1 MTAESLLERLEPLTH
16 HERVRRMVALGQAA
30 AKGDADARA
39 VIAAL
44 RASPDAFS
52 RVLAMESVYGS
63 RDGAAVIAGLADAS
77 RTVRAR
83 AATLLPIACDD
94 AQVRAG
100 FALIRPKR
108 RTRLLVT
115 LRRRGRGALVDAIV
129 RDALRKQSPRAI
141 DLAAYGSD
149 ALVAEILPRLD
160 AEGGLVTWSRLA
172 NWHGARVADF
182 VAGQVTVGPHAMDVR
197 LRLRL
202 FGALEGMADKAP
214 DATLRLVGE
223 MLSRDTP
230 HLLGAFRVLLRR
242 RPRETFDLLRAR
254 HVSGRPAPPPGLFSG
269 LVFDAVAPRLGAERL
284 GWLVENAWSVLSDG
298 DRARRW
304 WLKLSSGDR
313 DAVVQTWLDRGRG
326 AWGAFLLRF
335 AAPGERRQRAAA
347 RWSDAARDRDGVIA
361 TDRLAPL
368 PRDLR
373 IAEARRHLSQ
383 VAVLSTRP
391 RERAAY
397 ARLLPYDEARAE
409 LAPFLGHPEGEERAA
424 ALTSLVA
431 SIRFEPARMGDLLDL
446 LHGRRFEQ
454 DPVRMAMMQSLGTL
468 PVVCFRPEV
477 LPKVGQLVRDAL
489 DAADLSWGTAAHV
502 QTLVARLFRVDAA
515 WGAQWLTTLLEARG
529 SISGGG
535 LGRLTAREVRV
546 MSPVF
551 AEVAGTWATRER
563 AGALLWLAA
572 ALGKRLRVAE
582 PLCAALE
589 RLASALPFV
598 GVAGAALGLLRRHDA
613 PRFRALV
620 PALLAA
626 DPSYII
632 LPDVARYVSMHR
644 QDLLTQFLGDAP
656 MTGRFA
662 SGRTGWLIEF
672 HAGWRRWTPDQHRR
686 LSAGLSRVANEADR
700 DLPSVLSVVRT
711 LPRLI
716 FGPAE
721 PLLTL
726 AGDTRPAVREAA
738 LRAIPWLDAGEGVP
752 LLIDAL
758 GDDRARIAIY
768 ALRKAFSE
776 MERARV
782 LQVLQSV
789 PMRKVTVAK
798 EVVRLLGEL
807 GGEDAWRA
815 LMALEGQGT
824 HRDVRIA
831 LMRGLWDHLHRDE
844 TWAVFERAAQDRDWV
859 VASRLADL
867 PLDRLSVSQEE
878 RILGLLVQV
887 LGRAEPEAR
896 LALLERAAALP
907 VRDTSRRLFGRLLE
921 HVGAPTVAE
930 GAVALQ
936 AVLARMRPDEAEAV
950 AERFRTLMPRRQNL
964 LGLVTVLAGRLG
976 PYAPA
981 HVVRV
986 AERVCATLEAAPLFV
1001 LPSLQLATHLYGWR
1015 PLAARFVALATA
1027 GLLHADAMAAALGA
1041 VRDCLHPEL
1050 LEAEL
1055 AKRPEADLRRL
1066 ALEALR
1072 SAAGPQDG
1080 WTPARRARLATY
1092 RKDASPLVAEA
1103 ALSTFPPDEA
1113 ALPGA

>member
-1 MTAESLLERLEPLTH
+1 MTAETLLGSLEPLTH
-16 HERVRRMVALGQAA
+16 HDRVRRMVALGQAA
-30 AKGDADARA
+30 AAGDADARA

-44 RASPDAFS
+44 RASPDAFA

-63 RDGAAVIAGLADAS
+63 RDGAAVLAGLEDAS

-115 LRRRGRGALVDAIV
+115 LRRRGRGALVDVIV
-129 RDALRKQSPRAI
+129 REALGAQSPRAI

-172 NWHGARVADF
+172 NWHAARVADF
-182 VAGQVTVGPHAMDVR
+182 VTGQVTASPHAMDVR

-202 FGALEGMADKAP
+202 FGELEGMAGKAP
-214 DATLRLVGE
+214 DATLRLVSE
-223 MLSRDTP
+223 MLARDTP

-254 HVSGRPAPPPGLFSG
+254 HVSGRPAPPPGLFAG
-269 LVFDAVAPRLGAERL
+269 LVFDRVAHRLGADRL
-284 GWLVENAWSVLSDG
+284 GWLVENAWGVLSDG

-304 WLKLSSGDR
+304 TLKLSEADR
-313 DAVVQTWLDRGRG
+313 DAVVQTWLERGRG
-326 AWGAFLLRF
+326 DWGAFLLRY
-335 AAPGERRQRAAA
+335 AAPGELRQRAAA
-347 RWSDAARDRDGVIA
+347 RWSDAARDKDGIIA
-361 TDRLAPL
+361 VERLAPL

-383 VAVLSTRP
+383 VAVLSSRP
-391 RERAAY
+391 RDRAAY
-397 ARLLPYDEARAE
+397 ARLLPFDEARE
-409 LAPFLGHPEGEERAA
+409 VLAPFLGHPEGEERAA
-424 ALTSLVA
+424 ALTSLIA
-431 SIRFEPARMGDLLDL
+431 SIRFEPARLGDLLDL

-454 DPVRMAMMQSLGTL
+454 DPVRMAMMQSLGAL
-468 PVVCFRPEV
+468 PIGVFRADV
-477 LPKVGQLVRDAL
+477 LSKVGQLVRDAL

-502 QTLVARLFRVDAA
+502 QTLVSRLFRVDAA
-515 WGAQWLTTLLEARG
+515 WGAEWLTTLLGARG

-535 LGRLTAREVRV
+535 LGRLTEREVRAMV
-546 MSPVF
+546 PVLSGL
-551 AEVAGTWATRER
+551 ASTWATRER
-563 AGALLWLAA
+563 AGALIWLAA
-572 ALGKRLRVAE
+572 ALGKRLRVVE

-589 RLASALPFV
+589 RIATELPFV
-598 GVAGAALGLLRRHDA
+598 GVAGAGLGLLRRHDA
-613 PRFRALV
+613 ARFRDLV
-620 PALLAA
+620 PRLLAA

-644 QDLLTQFLGDAP
+644 QDLLTPFLGETP

-662 SGRTGWLIEF
+662 SGRTGWVIEF

-711 LPRLI
+711 LPRLL

-721 PLLTL
+721 PLLAL
-726 AGDTRPAVREAA
+726 AADTRPAVHEAA

-768 ALRKAFSE
+768 ALRKAFAE

-782 LQVLQSV
+782 LAVLQGV

-815 LMALEGQGT
+815 LMALEAQET

-831 LMRGLWDHLHRDE
+831 LMRGLWDHLHREE

-896 LALLERAAALP
+896 LALLARAAALP
-907 VRDTSRRLFGRLLE
+907 VRDTTRRLFTSLLA

-930 GAVALQ
+930 GGAALQ
-936 AVLARMRPDEAEAV
+936 AVLTRMRPDEAEPV
-950 AERFRTLMPRRQNL
+950 AERLRGLLTRRQHL
-964 LGLVTVLAGRLG
+964 LGLVEVLAGRLG

-981 HVVRV
+981 HVMRV
-986 AERVCATLEAAPLFV
+986 AERVCAALEAAPLFV
-1001 LPSLQLATHLYGWR
+1001 VPSLSLATHVYGWR
-1015 PLAARFVALATA
+1015 PLAARFVALATG
-1027 GLLHADAMAAALGA
+1027 GLLHADAMAAALAA

-1055 AKRPEADLRRL
+1055 ARRPEADLRRL
-1066 ALEALR
+1066 AVEALR

-1080 WTPARRARLATY
+1080 WTPPRRARLVTY
-1092 RKDASPLVAEA
+1092 RRDPAPLVAEA
-1103 ALSTFPPDEA
+1103 ALSSFPPDET
-1113 ALPGA
+1113 